1 MIRHLAGALV
11 LLAPPALAAP
21 ALAPLALAA
30 DTSILAIEFGP
41 DRMQVAPP
49 EILTVEVRN
58 DYGVPYVLVT
68 LDPSL
73 QFALAS
79 LTLVHVGQVGRIL
92 VCDRVVSEPLLQ
104 SAITEAVFMIANGDA
119 AEVRRLAAIL
129 RARSCTPEATS

>member
-1 MIRHLAGALV
+1 M
-11 LLAPPALAAP
+11 LAAP
-21 ALAPLALAA
+21 ALAQEPA
-30 DTSILAIEFGP
+30 ILAIEFGP
-41 DRMQVAPP
+41 DRLTVAPP
-49 EILTVEVRN
+49 EILNVEVRN

-68 LDPSL
+68 LAPSL

-104 SAITEAVFMIANGDA
+104 SAITEGSFVIANGDT

-129 RARSCTPEATS
+129 RARSCTPDATS